1 MAPELTKKQREQIAR
16 LGGEWAVLDSE
27 ETLIRRLVRQEYE
40 KLEGGANRPP
50 ELVELERQQTELAK
64 RKREI
69 SSELIAV
76 EEGREQKR
84 RRARGRKPAFL
95 IEARDRLI
103 RREMDRSAQD
113 ICRKLDFEAE
123 QRNRPAFGLPGNWT
137 KRYGV
142 QSYVQA
148 YRHRDCRRLV
158 EKLISVAK
166 RKY

>member
-103 RREMDRSAQD
+103 RREMD
-113 ICRKLDFEAE
+113 
-123 QRNRPAFGLPGNWT
+123 
-137 KRYGV
+137 
-142 QSYVQA
+142 
-148 YRHRDCRRLV
+148 
-158 EKLISVAK
+158 
-166 RKY
+166 